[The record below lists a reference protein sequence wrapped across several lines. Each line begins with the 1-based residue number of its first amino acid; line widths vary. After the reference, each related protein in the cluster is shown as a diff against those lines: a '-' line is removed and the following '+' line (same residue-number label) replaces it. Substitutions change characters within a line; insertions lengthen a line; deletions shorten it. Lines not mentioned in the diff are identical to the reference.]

1 VPSSESSRRSAGAEP
16 YFLDANVVMYAA
28 GSPHPLRDPCRAAL
42 QRAVQ
47 ARTRLVTDV
56 EVLQELLHR
65 YFALRRPEVARTVY
79 ESTVNLCDEVLS
91 ISEEHTARALELLL
105 EQPRLSPRDA
115 LHVAVME
122 RRGIRRLLSTD
133 HDFDGLAQID
143 RVDPSVFQP

>member
-1 VPSSESSRRSAGAEP
+1 
-16 YFLDANVVMYAA
+16 MYAA
-28 GSPHPLRDPCRAAL
+28 GSSHPLRDPCRAAL
-42 QRAVQ
+42 QRAIQ
-47 ARTRLVTDV
+47 TRARLVTDA

-79 ESTVNLCDEVLS
+79 RSTVDLCDEVLP

-105 EQPRLSPRDA
+105 EHWQLSPRDA

-133 HDFDGLAQID
+133 RDFDSLPQIE
-143 RVDPSVFQP
+143 RVEPALFPV

>member
-1 VPSSESSRRSAGAEP
+1 VPSSESSRRSVGPDAC
-16 YFLDANVVMYAA
+16 FLDANVVMYAA
-28 GSPHPLRDPCRAAL
+28 GGAHPLRDPCRAAL

-47 ARTRLVTDV
+47 ARARLVTDV

-79 ESTVNLCDEVLS
+79 RSTVELCDEVLS
-91 ISEEHTARALELLL
+91 VSEEHTARALELLL
-105 EQPRLSPRDA
+105 EHPRLSPRDA

-133 HDFDGLAQID
+133 RDFDGLAQID
-143 RVDPSVFQP
+143 RVDPALFLA